1 LSNNSKD
8 NELTQTIIQVMTE
21 KKPQNVKQLASLVK
35 ETLPLTE
42 ERIFDAVLKLQREG
56 KIRLENQ
63 PLQSPLKPAIYV
75 KTGRALWYWATVAV
89 ATLTAAVVFLVP
101 EAFYPWVYIRNVL
114 GTLFVLCLPGYTFIR
129 ALFPAR
135 EPTKSS
141 IFKGNL
147 GIVVRIALS
156 LVMSI
161 ALVPIIGLLLNYT
174 PWGISLTSTTLSLL
188 TITLVFATVALMREH
203 QLAK

>member
-1 LSNNSKD
+1 MSNAAKD

-21 KKPQNVKQLASLVK
+21 KKPQDVKQLANLVK
-35 ETLPLTE
+35 ERLPLTE
-42 ERIFDAVLKLQREG
+42 ERILAAILKLQSEE
-56 KIRLENQ
+56 KIRLEN
-63 PLQSPLKPAIYV
+63 SLKPASYI

-101 EAFYPWVYIRNVL
+101 EAFYPWAYLRNVL
-114 GTLFVLCLPGYTFIR
+114 GAIFVLCLPGYTFTR
-129 ALFPAR
+129 LLFPTR
-135 EPTKSS
+135 EPTKSTEE
-141 IFKGNL
+141 NL
-147 GIVVRIALS
+147 GIAVRIALS

-161 ALVPIIGLLLNYT
+161 ALAPVIVLLLNYT

-188 TITLVFATVALMREH
+188 TFTLVFATAALMREH